1 MYHLTM
7 KNKTT
12 NALAIAS
19 YRAGCKL
26 KYNGKHFDYTNKKE
40 VVYSEIILCENA
52 PKEYSDRQKLWE
64 SVEDYESKK
73 QINSR
78 RAKELEIA
86 LPNELTFEKSKELC
100 KQFIKDNITSKG
112 MIADYSIH
120 WKKGNHHIHI
130 LSTTRPIKEN
140 GEWGTKEKKEYKL
153 DKNGERIPIIDKDT
167 GLQKV
172 DSHNRKQWERIK
184 VESCE
189 WDNREYLLQIRK
201 QWANECNKYLS
212 KENQI
217 TEKSHEQR
225 KKDGELDTGIMPL
238 KYVSRYDKE
247 QEKKGNITPPVK
259 ENIEIKKHNQ
269 YILDTLKQLEELKK
283 LALEKVEE
291 IKNDIE
297 DRLQKLMERRK
308 ANDTGRDNGL
318 TGTTTNGDRAIEN
331 EKQELDWRKSVNER
345 ANREDERERLRI
357 AGEQEIERAKRERE
371 AMERA
376 KRERIRAN
384 TKTIK
389 YKSKGL
395 EM

>member
-1 MYHLTM
+1 MSMYHLTM

-26 KYNGKHFDYTNKKE
+26 EYNGKHFDYTNKKE
-40 VVYSEIILCENA
+40 VVYSEIILCKNA

-64 SVEDYESKK
+64 SVENYESKK
-73 QINSR
+73 QVNSR

-86 LPNELTFEKSKELC
+86 LPNELSLEESKELC

-189 WDNREYLLQIRK
+189 WDNREYLLQVRK
-201 QWANECNKYLS
+201 QWEIECNKYLS

-217 TEKSHEQR
+217 TCKSHEQR

-238 KYVSRYDKE
+238 NYVSRYDKE

-259 ENIEIKKHNQ
+259 ENLEIKKHNQ
-269 YILDTLKQLEELKK
+269 YIIDTLNKLKEL
-283 LALEKVEE
+283 AIEKVEE

-297 DRLQKLMERRK
+297 DRLSKLMERRK
-308 ANDTGRDNGL
+308 QNEPRRNDGLDGTNANG
-318 TGTTTNGDRAIEN
+318 TGTSKERERELETNDKKTN
-331 EKQELDWRKSVNER
+331 WRDAVNER
-345 ANREDERERLRI
+345 ANRENERERQRVRESERI
-357 AGEQEIERAKRERE
+357 KTRERE
-371 AMERA
+371 SQSHSFTR
-376 KRERIRAN
+376 
-384 TKTIK
+384 
-389 YKSKGL
+389 
-395 EM
+395 